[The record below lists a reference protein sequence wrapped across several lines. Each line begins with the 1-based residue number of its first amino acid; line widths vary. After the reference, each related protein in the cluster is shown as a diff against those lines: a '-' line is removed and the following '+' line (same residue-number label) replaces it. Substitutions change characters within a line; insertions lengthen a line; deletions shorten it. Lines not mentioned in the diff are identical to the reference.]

1 MGTAAAAFFTAVNL
15 MYAAIFGGPIDGTA
29 WDVKVRQQGF
39 FHWTSQSDTL
49 VFHGGKAVI
58 AGEIAKGY
66 APALYDASQDASGTA
81 FTVRLETEDHDPVV
95 WSGRVKDDRI
105 AGVVV
110 VRRRDGRIARY
121 VFSGGRK
128 AG

>member
-1 MGTAAAAFFTAVNL
+1 MGSVAAAFFTAINL
-15 MYAAIFGGPIDGTA
+15 LYAAMFGGPIDGTS
-29 WDVKVRQQGF
+29 WDVRIREQGF

-49 VFHGGKAVI
+49 VFHGGEAVI

-66 APALYDASQDASGTA
+66 APAVYDARQDAAGTE
-81 FTVRLETEDHDPVV
+81 FTVRLERGDLDPVV
-95 WSGRVKDDRI
+95 WSGRVKDGRI
-105 AGVVV
+105 AGVVT
-110 VRRRDGRIARY
+110 VRGRDGRVARY